1 MNAESRKINYNIQH
15 SNIEENDIQEIV
27 SLLEFDVEEVV
38 INMLNVTECSNYFF
52 LLLKQYKDRI
62 TLVNTDSKIL
72 SLLYITGFDKFIR
85 VFEDEVSLADERHE
99 LINRRFAVVQVLS
112 AYLLYNDFEQEK
124 CS

>member
-1 MNAESRKINYNIQH
+1 MNAKSRKINYNIQH

-99 LINRRFAVVQVLS
+99 LINRRFAVV
-112 AYLLYNDFEQEK
+112 
-124 CS
+124 